1 MVAIEKLNSFH
12 QFLNSLDKDFRFKME
27 IAKDYLCFLDLKIS
41 IVNYKVVTTVYNKPK
56 DSHLYLRSNFDN
68 IQKP

>member
-1 MVAIEKLNSFH
+1 MVAIEKLNSLH
-12 QFLNSLDKDFRFKME
+12 QFLNSLDKDVRFKIE